1 MEAHPSHI
9 ESPHAKSPYGP
20 LQGVR
25 VIDLS
30 INVLGPMGT
39 QILGDM
45 GADVVKVETPAGDD
59 NRRTG
64 PSRGENMAALFLTF
78 NRNKRSIVLDLGRP
92 DHREVLLRLIDGADV
107 FVHGMRRKSAEKLG
121 IGYQAVASRNPR
133 VIYAYGG
140 GYSQSGPYR
149 DRPAFDDII
158 QAASG
163 LAGAMARSLQGEPRY
178 MPTVVVDKLCG
189 YVLASSVAMALYARE
204 RTGRG
209 QEIEVPMMESAASF
223 LLHEHLFA
231 ASFDPPSAPVG
242 YPRMFTPSR
251 RPYPTKDGHIGVVA
265 INDAQWRRL
274 LTALGRADLVDD
286 VRFASID
293 QRTLHIDTVYA
304 TVEQELK
311 AKTTREWQAIF
322 DAADIPNS
330 PVRRIEDLL
339 QDSYLWET
347 GFFRRYNHP
356 SEGQLVTTAIP
367 VRFSDT
373 PGDIRR
379 PPPRLGEHGAEI
391 LQELGYGAAD
401 VEALLGPHAAASRSS
416 SAS

>member
-1 MEAHPSHI
+1 MEVHSSGAPRAETSR
-9 ESPHAKSPYGP
+9 ACGP

-25 VIDLS
+25 VVDLS
-30 INVLGPMGT
+30 INVLGPMAT

-45 GADVVKVETPAGDD
+45 GADVIKVETPAGDD

-64 PSRGENMAALFLTF
+64 PSRGKNMAALFLTF
-78 NRNKRSIVLDLGRP
+78 NRNKRSIVLDLGRG
-92 DHREVLLRLIDGADV
+92 DHREVLLRLIDEADV

-121 IGYQAVASRNPR
+121 IGYQAVAARNPR

-189 YVLASSVAMALYARE
+189 YILASSVAMALYARD

-293 QRTLHIDTVYA
+293 QRTLHIDMVYS

-311 AKTTREWQAIF
+311 GKTTQEWQAIF
-322 DAADIPNS
+322 DAVDIPNS
-330 PVRRIEDLL
+330 PVRRIEDML
-339 QDSYLWET
+339 QDNYLWET
-347 GFFRRYNHP
+347 GFFKRYDHP
-356 SEGQLVTTAIP
+356 SEGKLVTTAIP
-367 VRFSDT
+367 VKFSDT
-373 PGDIRR
+373 PGEIRR
-379 PPPRLGEHGAEI
+379 HPPQLGEHGAEI
-391 LQELGYGAAD
+391 LGELGYRTS
-401 VEALLGPHAAASRSS
+401 EIETLLRPHVTE